1 MPTVANWM
9 DISYREFDDENFS
22 MQTRTTPE
30 KLLKPWLP
38 QPQKTYIFRN
48 ANIINPVDG
57 SVRSNSTVKISGGFV
72 ESITDT
78 IAEEAEIA
86 DSGVTV
92 LDLGS
97 KYLCPGLIDCHVHL
111 TAVPGGKD
119 LGGAFGIAEDVS
131 KFRQPFVCQQMLR
144 RGFTTVRDCGGA
156 SLALKEAIAEGVF
169 QGPRLFIAGH
179 ALTQTGG
186 HADLRASHDHTEC
199 CGGTV
204 TGLGRLC
211 DGVPECIKY
220 AREELR
226 SGADFI
232 KIMTG
237 GGVASPTDAL
247 TNLQFTA
254 EEIQAITTVADTYD
268 TWVTAHAYTP
278 RSIMHAINNGVK
290 GIEHGNMIDTETAK
304 IMAEKGVFLTPT
316 LIAYSEMSS
325 PRWPG
330 FLPPESVVKN
340 EAVLR
345 AGLRSL
351 QIASEAGVTLCY
363 GTDLLGPL
371 GIAQTKE
378 FAIRSQVLSPL
389 AILQSAT
396 VNAAKM
402 LRKPDFLGQIQP
414 GFAADLLILTQNPL
428 EDVTIFDEPD
438 KNLLAVIK
446 DGRVETS
453 RWSQLSEEVSNP
465 VSVIE

>member
-1 MPTVANWM
+1 
-9 DISYREFDDENFS
+9 

-111 TAVPGGKD
+111 TAVPEEKISVVPSEWQKMYRNSGSRSYVNKCSV
-119 LGGAFGIAEDVS
+119 EDS
-131 KFRQPFVCQQMLR
+131 PPS
-144 RGFTTVRDCGGA
+144 GTA
-156 SLALKEAIAEGVF
+156 A
-169 QGPRLFIAGH
+169 GPRLFIAGH